1 MARGGQGILKPDLSS
16 TGKVDLNLVLYNLML
31 ERHDLGVLYNGV
43 MWMRYQVTRERILS
57 VDGFAGVGYSV
68 RQVNNGTLETMLV
81 VIQ

>member
-1 MARGGQGILKPDLSS
+1 
-16 TGKVDLNLVLYNLML
+16 ML